1 MFFLVTSKSSC
12 ELWSIEELLWEV
24 CGVRKLKALWLNKC
38 GFRTHCAQS
47 ISFTSRPVIH
57 LTSILSL
64 SLSHSQ
70 AIPTCQI
77 KIFIL
82 FLSSHLGRSFTKVEA
97 TARAA
102 LEPSALLYGLT
113 PTTGLLTTIWIEVA
127 PVACC
132 HCV

>member
-1 MFFLVTSKSSC
+1 MVYRRVVVGSVWCEKVESPLVEQVWLSNTLC
-12 ELWSIEELLWEV
+12 SIYLIYEQT
-24 CGVRKLKALWLNKC
+24 CHPLN
-38 GFRTHCAQS
+38 FY
-47 ISFTSRPVIH
+47 P
-57 LTSILSL
+57 L